1 MINKAISWFRERDKR
16 YSLIDDY
23 VVRMEK
29 VALKSLVAWKDF
41 LEETKDYPNDVIA
54 KEGVVKAIEKI
65 MEEIEDV

>member
-1 MINKAISWFRERDKR
+1 MIDKAITRLRNRQKNMHVYVTDVER
-16 YSLIDDY
+16 
-23 VVRMEK
+23 

-65 MEEIEDV
+65 MKEIEDV

>member
-1 MINKAISWFRERDKR
+1 MINKAISWFRDRNKR

-23 VVRMEK
+23 VVHVEK

>member
-1 MINKAISWFRERDKR
+1 MIDKAISWFRDRNKR

-23 VVRMEK
+23 VVHVEK

-54 KEGVVKAIEKI
+54 KEGVVKSIEKI

>member
-1 MINKAISWFRERDKR
+1 MHVYVTDVER
-16 YSLIDDY
+16 
-23 VVRMEK
+23 

>member
-1 MINKAISWFRERDKR
+1 MIDKAISWFRDRNKR

-23 VVRMEK
+23 VVHVEK

-54 KEGVVKAIEKI
+54 KEGVIKAIEKI

>member
-1 MINKAISWFRERDKR
+1 MINKAISWFRERNKR

-23 VVRMEK
+23 VVRMER

>member
-1 MINKAISWFRERDKR
+1 MIDKAISWFRERDKR
-16 YSLIDDY
+16 FSLIDDY
-23 VVRMEK
+23 VVRMER

>member
-1 MINKAISWFRERDKR
+1 MIDKAISWFRDRNKR

-23 VVRMEK
+23 VVHVEK

>member
-1 MINKAISWFRERDKR
+1 MIDKAISWFRDRNKR

-23 VVRMEK
+23 VVHVEK

-65 MEEIEDV
+65 MEGIEDV